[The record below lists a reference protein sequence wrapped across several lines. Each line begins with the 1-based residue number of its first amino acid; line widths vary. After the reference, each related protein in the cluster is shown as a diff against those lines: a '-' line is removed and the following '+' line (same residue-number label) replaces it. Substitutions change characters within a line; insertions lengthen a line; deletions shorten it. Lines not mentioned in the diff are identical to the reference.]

1 MNDGRKIMVQVGREV
16 IKEGALDVHV
26 LLGIE
31 TNFVKKCN
39 KSFTFFV

>member
-26 LLGIE
+26 LLGLE
-31 TNFVKKCN
+31 RNFLKKHN
-39 KSFTFFV
+39 KFVTFFV